1 MLTSDP
7 SVPRNSAGIRAKH
20 PKKLEMDKLSNNY
33 NLMRSELQST
43 TFHKEFEKIAILNE
57 KYENLQSEI
66 FQLHEQMAKEIFADV
81 NVIFS
86 PNEEVDENNLIHFQ
100 PDVQMIVNTKFYH
113 KVNVWKT
120 LAQV

>member
-1 MLTSDP
+1 
-7 SVPRNSAGIRAKH
+7 
-20 PKKLEMDKLSNNY
+20 
-33 NLMRSELQST
+33 MRSELQST
-43 TFHKEFEKIAILNE
+43 TFHKDFEKIAILNE
-57 KYENLQSEI
+57 KYENLQSKI
-66 FQLHEQMAKEIFADV
+66 FQLHEQMRKEIFADV

-86 PNEEVDENNLIHFQ
+86 PNEEVDESNLIHFQ